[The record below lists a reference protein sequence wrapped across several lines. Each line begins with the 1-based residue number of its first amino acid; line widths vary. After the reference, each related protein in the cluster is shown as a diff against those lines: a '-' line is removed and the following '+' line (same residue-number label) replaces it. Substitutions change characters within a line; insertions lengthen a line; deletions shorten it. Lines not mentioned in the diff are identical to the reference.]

1 MQIYEFGKNC
11 TSSSHRSYYG
21 IVNANRQLDVT
32 YEGKTVSF
40 YCETISFK
48 FGVRDGPSVRDEYK
62 VCITPVHF
70 NDPIIHRE
78 CIPWCFSGIIHV
90 LYQNTVVCNRKIRD
104 IGNYFTISTVFYTCI
119 LYNTSWCTCNWS
131 CMFVSVKCKHKSPL
145 FNFLLS
151 FIDIIK
157 WVDMAGTLV
166 MKFLNCTQE
175 HTCT

>member
-1 MQIYEFGKNC
+1 MQIDEFGKNC

-48 FGVRDGPSVRDEYK
+48 GVRDGPSVRDEYK
-62 VCITPVHF
+62 VCVTQVHF
-70 NDPIIHRE
+70 NDPSIHRE

-131 CMFVSVKCKHKSPL
+131 CMFVKVWNANMNHLYSISVVIHWY
-145 FNFLLS
+145 N
-151 FIDIIK
+151 
-157 WVDMAGTLV
+157 
-166 MKFLNCTQE
+166 
-175 HTCT
+175 

>member
-48 FGVRDGPSVRDEYK
+48 GVRDGPSVRDEYK
-62 VCITPVHF
+62 VCVTPVHF
-70 NDPIIHRE
+70 NDPSCVVQLNFTE
-78 CIPWCFSGIIHV
+78 NASLDVFQVLYMTV

-119 LYNTSWCTCNWS
+119 LYNTS
-131 CMFVSVKCKHKSPL
+131 
-145 FNFLLS
+145 
-151 FIDIIK
+151 
-157 WVDMAGTLV
+157 
-166 MKFLNCTQE
+166 
-175 HTCT
+175 